1 MITRK
6 DLAPIDDKSLEIW
19 RNDLKYRKDESLT
32 YIYIFEYDS
41 KKRLILSAAGIAA
54 DLLDFR
60 LWKVEEA
67 SINYIDNIAIFRL
80 KE

>member
-1 MITRK
+1 M
-6 DLAPIDDKSLEIW
+6 D
-19 RNDLKYRKDESLT
+19 
-32 YIYIFEYDS
+32 
-41 KKRLILSAAGIAA
+41 AAGIAA

-67 SINYIDNIAIFRL
+67 SINYIDNIAMFRL

>member
-1 MITRK
+1 MTFEEFL
-6 DLAPIDDKSLEIW
+6 DSSVF
-19 RNDLKYRKDESLT
+19 DESST

-41 KKRLILSAAGIAA
+41 KKHLIMDAAGIAA

-67 SINYIDNIAIFRL
+67 SINYIDNTATFCL
-80 KE
+80 KEQAYDNP